1 MTKVLDCS
9 IIQTKWLFS
18 HSNWLLNGDDNMG
31 KCLECG
37 KEVLRLN
44 NRRNNRDNGKVI
56 CIDCKRKLREIQI
69 KNLKNVG

>member
-1 MTKVLDCS
+1 
-9 IIQTKWLFS
+9 
-18 HSNWLLNGDDNMG
+18 MG

-44 NRRNNRDNGKVI
+44 NRRNNRDNGKVV

>member
-1 MTKVLDCS
+1 
-9 IIQTKWLFS
+9 
-18 HSNWLLNGDDNMG
+18 MG

-44 NRRNNRDNGKVI
+44 SRRGSKDNGKVI

>member
-1 MTKVLDCS
+1 
-9 IIQTKWLFS
+9 
-18 HSNWLLNGDDNMG
+18 MG

-44 NRRNNRDNGKVI
+44 NKRNSKVI

>member
-1 MTKVLDCS
+1 MK
-9 IIQTKWLFS
+9 
-18 HSNWLLNGDDNMG
+18 

-44 NRRNNRDNGKVI
+44 NRRSRDNGKVI

>member
-1 MTKVLDCS
+1 M
-9 IIQTKWLFS
+9 
-18 HSNWLLNGDDNMG
+18 N

-44 NRRNNRDNGKVI
+44 NRRNRDNGKVI